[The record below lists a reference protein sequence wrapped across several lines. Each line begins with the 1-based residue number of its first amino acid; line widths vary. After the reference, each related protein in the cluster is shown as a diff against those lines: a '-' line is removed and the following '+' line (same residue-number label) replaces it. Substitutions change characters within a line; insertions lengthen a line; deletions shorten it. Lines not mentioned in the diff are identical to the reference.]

1 MKGGVLVFPG
11 SNCDHDC
18 YHVLKHVFKMD
29 TDFVWHKET
38 SLEGYDLVV
47 VPGGFTY
54 GDYLRTGAMAKL
66 SPVMS
71 ALKTF
76 VNRGGPVIG
85 ICNGFQILLEAGLLP
100 GAMMAN
106 VSLKFICD
114 HVYLRT
120 ETQDTPFTSNLQRG
134 SVLKIPVAHY
144 QGNYMAS
151 PETLLELEDNDQIV
165 FKYCDAGGNVVE
177 SANPN
182 GSVKNIAGICNPE
195 RNVVGM
201 MPHPERCSEP
211 ELGSVDGKHIF
222 ESVIDSLAGKVP

>member
-76 VNRGGPVIG
+76 VKRGGPVIG

-182 GSVKNIAGICNPE
+182 GSVKNIAGICNRE

-222 ESVIDSLAGKVP
+222 ESVIDSLAGTVP

>member
-18 YHVLKHVFKMD
+18 YHVLKHVFMMD

-76 VNRGGPVIG
+76 VKRGGSVIG

>member
-18 YHVLKHVFKMD
+18 YHVLKHVFMMD

-144 QGNYMAS
+144 QGNYTAS

>member
-38 SLEGYDLVV
+38 SLDRYDLVV

-76 VNRGGPVIG
+76 VKRGAPVIG

-120 ETQDTPFTSNLQRG
+120 ETQDTPFTSSLQRG

-144 QGNYMAS
+144 QGNYTAS
-151 PETLLELEDNDQIV
+151 AETLLELEDNDQIV

-182 GSVKNIAGICNPE
+182 GSVKNIAGICNRE

-211 ELGSVDGKHIF
+211 ELGSVDGRHIF
-222 ESVIDSLAGKVP
+222 ESVIDSLAGKMP

>member
-182 GSVKNIAGICNPE
+182 GSVKNIAGICNRE

>member
-76 VNRGGPVIG
+76 VKRGGPVIG

-182 GSVKNIAGICNPE
+182 GSVKNIAGICNRE

>member
-144 QGNYMAS
+144 QGNYTAS

-182 GSVKNIAGICNPE
+182 GSVKNIAGICNRE